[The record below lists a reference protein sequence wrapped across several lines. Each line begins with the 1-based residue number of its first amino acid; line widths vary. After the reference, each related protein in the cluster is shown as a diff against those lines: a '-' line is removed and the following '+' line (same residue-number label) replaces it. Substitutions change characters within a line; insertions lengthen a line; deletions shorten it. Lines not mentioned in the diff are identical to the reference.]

1 MSIVTFDQAQQSE
14 LDAFIAA
21 NQPCHAWHDGALI
34 RVYTGE
40 DMPVQVAASSVT
52 PRQIR
57 LALSQMGLRSTVEQ
71 AVASGNQDL
80 KDWWEYALEVER
92 NHPLIVSM
100 ATQLNV
106 TEQQLDGLFTLA
118 AGL

>member
-1 MSIVTFDQAQQSE
+1 MSIVTFDQSKQSE

-21 NQPCHAWHDGALI
+21 NQPCHVWHDGAVT

-40 DMPVQVAASSVT
+40 DMPVQVVASSVT

-57 LALSQMGLRSTVEQ
+57 LALTQTGLRTTVEN
-71 AVASGNQDL
+71 AVKAGSQDL

-100 ATQLNV
+100 AAQLGV